1 MKKLFTLIALSSCA
15 LVSADQ
21 YSQVNSGSENNLNN
35 SLQSTNLQDPSEES
49 TTPEDSS
56 DSPYQIQKPQAQDN
70 DEDVNEKGL
79 TENKATDQE
88 LDKKIRVVLT
98 TGPLAKSLRIMSVDS
113 SDGKIVIKGT
123 VDTVINKNKAEELIK
138 TIEGVNSVDNKLE
151 VENK

>member
-21 YSQVNSGSENNLNN
+21 YSQANSSSENNLNN

-49 TTPEDSS
+49 TTPEESS

-70 DEDVNEKGL
+70 DEDMNVKGPM
-79 TENKATDQE
+79 TNKMNDQE

-98 TGPLAKSLRIMSVDS
+98 TGPLAKSLRIMSVES

-138 TIEGVNSVDNKLE
+138 TIKGVNSVDNKLE